1 MLHFKILSFLS
12 FGFQWLE
19 IILSVWYISP
29 CVPGLGNSTFSFQC
43 EVTLTLQGCGLAQGR
58 FSDFQPNIYT
68 TWELRD
74 LLSGHTVLLGCHKQI
89 ESTLHGVPNKK
100 LNITPLNLVF
110 SQIFK
115 NNHLYSGW
123 KPGTESCL
131 PSLVSFL
138 RKESLFQF
146 LFLFTLI
153 PLFWDSKFKFS
164 KPDKSER
171 ERERDF
177 LFLLSLSPFLSLSLC
192 PHPALYITLSI
203 TNI

>member
-1 MLHFKILSFLS
+1 MAWHCPLHLETMSIKLSFQRLSCPYLSLSLYHKLCINMLHFKILSFLS

-115 NNHLYSGW
+115 NNHLYSG
-123 KPGTESCL
+123 
-131 PSLVSFL
+131 
-138 RKESLFQF
+138 
-146 LFLFTLI
+146 
-153 PLFWDSKFKFS
+153 
-164 KPDKSER
+164 
-171 ERERDF
+171 
-177 LFLLSLSPFLSLSLC
+177 
-192 PHPALYITLSI
+192 
-203 TNI
+203 